1 MALLRLRTR
10 QRVARLTP
18 ACVLLCCCLYLRG
31 DLQFTGNKADLDA
44 DEGFEEDGGADAPA
58 DSDIENP
65 LEGGGD
71 PVNPT
76 GEDSAD
82 PASIAGLSVPAAS
95 ARAPHLAARVVRCP
109 RPRTRTK
116 RPRVL
121 VYPDE
126 TRFDLLLSMTS
137 PDDDAVAQQ
146 ALHKPCAYHNWPAFA
161 GVAGNSRALARR
173 AIPVPAV

>member
-116 RPRVL
+116 R
-121 VYPDE
+121 
-126 TRFDLLLSMTS
+126 
-137 PDDDAVAQQ
+137 
-146 ALHKPCAYHNWPAFA
+146 N
-161 GVAGNSRALARR
+161 
-173 AIPVPAV
+173 